1 MVSLLPF
8 EGFKM
13 EEIPETQGLAECIF
27 KLVSQSLPAHSCF
40 KMTWGRPPSMFLGS
54 TKEILLNFRLSLR
67 NYPQEGEES
76 AFHSDN
82 NQ

>member
-27 KLVSQSLPAHSCF
+27 KLVSCF